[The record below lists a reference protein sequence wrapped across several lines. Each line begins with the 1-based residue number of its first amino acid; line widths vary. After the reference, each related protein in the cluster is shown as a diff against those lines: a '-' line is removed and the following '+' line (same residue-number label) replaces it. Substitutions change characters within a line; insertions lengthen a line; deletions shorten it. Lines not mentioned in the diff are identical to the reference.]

1 MMDVKAW
8 FDEQELTVRDFALN
22 LDVPLKT
29 AQD

>member
-1 MMDVKAW
+1 MMDLKAW
-8 FDEQELTVRDFALN
+8 FDEQELTVQDFTLD